1 MYFVNY
7 NYVLDIGKRRRLSH
21 IFNSNGKCIIVPLDD
36 NLISGT
42 ITGIENIKTKLKQ
55 IETAKP
61 NAILAFSGT
70 LSIIQ
75 DYSIPIIL
83 NVTASTINSCHT
95 NKVIVSSVEKAVKL
109 GADAVAVHI
118 NLTSKYESNMIK
130 NIGKISEECDKFGM
144 PLLAIVYPRGE
155 KFDSNGNIKDENYL
169 QLKESHSEDYTNLVS
184 HCVRLAFE
192 LGADIIKTQYTGTI
206 DSFKQVIESAGGK
219 PVVIAGGD
227 KVDAKKLFTMTENAI
242 KAGASGVSIGRNI
255 FNRKDS
261 DKIIYCLQKLIFDNL
276 SAKDILNIYNQGED

>member
-1 MYFVNY
+1 MNY
-7 NYVLDIGKRRRLSH
+7 NDVLDIGKRRRLSR
-21 IFNSNGKCIIVPLDD
+21 IFNSKEKCIIVPLDD

-42 ITGIENIKTKLKQ
+42 ITGITNIKTKLNQ

-118 NLTSKYESNMIK
+118 NLTSKYESKMIE
-130 NIGKISEECDKFGM
+130 NIAKISKDCDKFGM

-155 KFDSNGNIKDENYL
+155 KIDSSGNIKDENYL
-169 QLKESHSEDYTNLVS
+169 QLRESNPEDYTKLVS

-206 DSFKQVIESAGGK
+206 ESFKKVIESAGGK
-219 PVVIAGGD
+219 PVVIAGGN
-227 KVDAKKLFTMTENAI
+227 KVDVRTIFEMTENAI
-242 KAGASGVSIGRNI
+242 KAGASGVSIGRNV

-261 DKIIYCLQKLIFDNL
+261 DKIISCLQKLVFDNL
-276 SAKDILNIYNQGED
+276 SAKDVLNIYNQGDD